1 MSLSMNMSA
10 FAKAWSDDI
19 TISNCITS
27 SKMEDGTYKMLKSIK
42 YGETRV
48 ADIYG
53 KLDDGLINDY
63 VYGRTSNSI
72 YSHYSSVTTSVSSK
86 TGPDRSAGVS
96 STTAGTSTTTGLST
110 TAEVSSARA
119 GVSSTTTGLSTGT
132 EVISSFLV

>member
-1 MSLSMNMSA
+1 MNKIFKRISVLSATVLMSLSMNMSA

-53 KLDDGLINDY
+53 KQDDGLINDY

-72 YSHYSSVTTSVSSK
+72 YSHYSSVTTSVTSK

-96 STTAGTSTTTGLST
+96 STTAACKLGSNKTATFTG
-110 TAEVSSARA
+110 V
-119 GVSSTTTGLSTGT
+119 VF
-132 EVISSFLV
+132 IS